1 MNFQKRRS
9 FFYPLVGLLVL
20 VILALSWRF
29 WTARAAKNNHRFS
42 FAKVERGAF
51 EKKVSVSGQ
60 IDADKKAVLKFKT
73 SGKLAWVG
81 VQEGDFVKKWQAIAS
96 LDQRELKKKF
106 QKEMNDYLT
115 TRWKWEQT
123 QADYKDYRD
132 RLLLTDEMKRILDE
146 SQFGL
151 DNAVLDLEI
160 ADLAVKYATIYS
172 PIAGI
177 VTEVDS
183 PLAGVNITPA
193 TAKFVVV
200 DPDSVYFSAKVDELD
215 VGKVKVG
222 QAVVIVLDA
231 YPGERFD
238 GRVTNVAFS
247 AVSTSGGGKAFL
259 TKVSLPSNN
268 NLKFKLG
275 MRGDAEIL
283 VVRKKNVLSVPVD
296 ALIKRKKDSVWT
308 VDDQGR
314 ARRKEVLTGLESEDR
329 VEVAKGLSEGERV
342 IIKGLVGLKEG
353 QKVR

>member
-1 MNFQKRRS
+1 M
-9 FFYPLVGLLVL
+9 
-20 VILALSWRF
+20 
-29 WTARAAKNNHRFS
+29 
-42 FAKVERGAF
+42 
-51 EKKVSVSGQ
+51 
-60 IDADKKAVLKFKT
+60 
-73 SGKLAWVG
+73 
-81 VQEGDFVKKWQAIAS
+81 
-96 LDQRELKKKF
+96 
-106 QKEMNDYLT
+106 
-115 TRWKWEQT
+115 
-123 QADYKDYRD
+123 
-132 RLLLTDEMKRILDE
+132 
-146 SQFGL
+146 
-151 DNAVLDLEI
+151 
-160 ADLAVKYATIYS
+160 AVKYATIYS